1 MKIYQEV
8 PVISLVPKYKWNQ
21 HRYDIYIATLDVI
34 LELHGKQHY
43 VATAFGSMSYE
54 EKMKQFREIQFRD
67 SAKKQAALESGYSY
81 KEIPWNLKLD
91 TQTITKIILED

>member
-1 MKIYQEV
+1 MQIYQEV
-8 PVISLVPKYKWNQ
+8 PVVSLVPSYKWGH

-34 LELHGKQHY
+34 IELHGKQHY
-43 VATAFGSMSYE
+43 VATAFGKMSYE
-54 EKMKQFREIQFRD
+54 AKIKEFKDIQFRD
-67 SAKKQAALESGYSY
+67 STKRQAALESGYSY